1 MLHLQCNGLLHSDI
15 CGSILACNSPQL
27 FAAYRVL
34 RRLPMPRHPP
44 CALISLTV
52 LIPSE
57 SNFELLRNSCSLQ
70 DPFTNLSCCFD
81 SESNGSELCLSHY
94 EKFYFVVFLPRCFTC
109 VRYYTFF
116 PHCITFALF
125 SFQDAFDN
133 LSIALVGTSGLE
145 PPTSRL
151 SGVRSNHLSYAP
163 VFTVC
168 SWKFSSFPF
177 SHLVEMRRIELLT
190 PCLQSRCSPS

>member
-34 RRLPMPRHPP
+34 LRLPMPRHPP

-52 LIPSE
+52 LILSE

-70 DPFTNLSCCFD
+70 NPFTNLSLAALIL
-81 SESNGSELCLSHY
+81 ESNGSELCLSHY

-116 PHCITFALF
+116 L
-125 SFQDAFDN
+125 
-133 LSIALVGTSGLE
+133 IALLLLYSVFKMLLT
-145 PPTSRL
+145 TFRL
-151 SGVRSNHLSYAP
+151 PWWAQVDSNHRPHAYQA
-163 VFTVC
+163 C
-168 SWKFSSFPF
+168 A
-177 SHLVEMRRIELLT
+177 LT
-190 PCLQSRCSPS
+190 T